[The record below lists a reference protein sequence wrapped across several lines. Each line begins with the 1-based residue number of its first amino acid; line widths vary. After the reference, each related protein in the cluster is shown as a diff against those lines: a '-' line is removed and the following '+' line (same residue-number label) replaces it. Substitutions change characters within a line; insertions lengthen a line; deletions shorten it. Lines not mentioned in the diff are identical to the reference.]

1 MESIEDGKTSP
12 LALNYK
18 LLWFLLLSKQ
28 NICHTMEKVH
38 QAFTGLHENQG
49 FMFFFRNFLLTLTV
63 EPFLTPASTS
73 QFSGL

>member
-38 QAFTGLHENQG
+38 QAFTKCSLD
-49 FMFFFRNFLLTLTV
+49 FMKIKALCSFLET
-63 EPFLTPASTS
+63 FC
-73 QFSGL
+73 